1 MKKRNTVKKVSVKS
15 CLTVSDWV
23 TFLSNERQGM
33 TSNVVNVSV
42 FLVAAIAL
50 ILVASAHIALAVI
63 STIIVFGSAG
73 WVYFQVLEPL
83 NRRGYLADHVLK
95 GIISGELRDAEA
107 IRGEW
112 TLGLA
117 IIKRRRLL
125 RQIRARLAV
134 LKRAWRH
141 EWKPALVAF
150 AAEWRRRSE
159 AAVTVVK
166 DRWSQEKARMVALAR
181 AWECRWEEALT
192 ALRQTWDQEK
202 ARLAT
207 LAQTWRLW

>member
-1 MKKRNTVKKVSVKS
+1 MKKKNTVKKVQAKS
-15 CLTVSDWV
+15 CLTLADWV

-33 TSNVVNVSV
+33 TSNVVNFSV

-50 ILVASAHIALAVI
+50 ILVASGHMAFAIISAVVI
-63 STIIVFGSAG
+63 FGSAG

-83 NRRGYLADHVLK
+83 RQRGYLADQVLK
-95 GIISGELRDAEA
+95 EIIAGELKDVDA

-112 TLGLA
+112 TLGLTV
-117 IIKRRRLL
+117 IKRGRLL
-125 RQIRARLAV
+125 RRARARLAV

-150 AAEWRRRSE
+150 AEESRRRWE
-159 AAVTVVK
+159 AALAAAK
-166 DRWSQEKARMVALAR
+166 DRWSQEKVRLVALKS
-181 AWECRWEEALT
+181 AWQHRWEAALL
-192 ALRQTWDQEK
+192 ALRQTWCQEK